1 MVLIAQKKLIE
12 VPLPIRLDKLTE
24 IPRIRGTPVYVHW
37 SVWVI
42 VALIIFNVIWH
53 PIQSLLALTA
63 YLCGLLI
70 HESGHLVAAGRT
82 HCDVHEIRL
91 YPIFGVTE
99 FQTPW
104 SKMDHC
110 VIS

>member
-1 MVLIAQKKLIE
+1 LIL
-12 VPLPIRLDKLTE
+12 
-24 IPRIRGTPVYVHW
+24 
-37 SVWVI
+37 
-42 VALIIFNVIWH
+42 FNVIKH

-63 YLCGLLI
+63 YLGVLLI
-70 HESGHLVAAGRT
+70 HESGHRVAARKM
-82 HCDVHEIRL
+82 HCDVNEIRL

-110 VIS
+110 VIAWGGVIAQAIVAIPIILAVTIFGYSRFEPLNTVLSHPWIF